1 MVNICVICRGP
12 RGEADLFHPLL
23 FLVCSRALFRSRT
36 KSCLTVFLPL
46 FEFALHIF
54 YHFYLAPFSINFI
67 ITPS

>member
-1 MVNICVICRGP
+1 MVNICVIFQGP

-36 KSCLTVFLPL
+36 CLTVFLSL

-54 YHFYLAPFSINFI
+54 YIFLAPFSINFI